1 MNTDK
6 RRIQEEENH
15 SIADDSS
22 NSTVEGKK
30 FEEIFTVVEKLP
42 KKKREHDFWRQ
53 NLNIS
58 GLLLKMYNS
67 LKSK

>member
-30 FEEIFTVVEKLP
+30 FEEILTVV
-42 KKKREHDFWRQ
+42 KKMAKSEHGFWRQ
-53 NLNIS
+53 NSNIS
-58 GLLLKMYNS
+58 GPSLKMYNF
-67 LKSK
+67 

>member
-30 FEEIFTVVEKLP
+30 FEEILTLVEKLP
-42 KKKREHDFWRQ
+42 KKAIFGVKIQTFQ
-53 NLNIS
+53 ACC
-58 GLLLKMYNS
+58 
-67 LKSK
+67 

>member
-22 NSTVEGKK
+22 NSTVKGKK
-30 FEEIFTVVEKLP
+30 FEEILTVVEKMA
-42 KKKREHDFWRQ
+42 KKSDFWRQ
-53 NLNIS
+53 NSNIS
-58 GLLLKMYNS
+58 GLLLKMYNF

>member
-30 FEEIFTVVEKLP
+30 LEEIFTVVEKLA
-42 KKKREHDFWRQ
+42 KKKRA
-53 NLNIS
+53 
-58 GLLLKMYNS
+58 
-67 LKSK
+67 

>member
-42 KKKREHDFWRQ
+42 KKRA
-53 NLNIS
+53 
-58 GLLLKMYNS
+58 
-67 LKSK
+67 

>member
-30 FEEIFTVVEKLP
+30 FEEIFTVVEKLL
-42 KKKREHDFWRQ
+42 KKSDFWRQ
-53 NLNIS
+53 NSNIS
-58 GLLLKMYNS
+58 GPS
-67 LKSK
+67 LKNVQFLTS

>member
-30 FEEIFTVVEKLP
+30 FEEILTLVEKLP
-42 KKKREHDFWRQ
+42 KKTASMIFGVKIQTFQ
-53 NLNIS
+53 ACC
-58 GLLLKMYNS
+58 
-67 LKSK
+67 